1 MSFMRT
7 KSWPQKKDITS
18 DQQEKKKHKIS
29 KSLKRIKTWQK
40 MNLVAQEEGSILIHL
55 NFF

>member
-7 KSWPQKKDITS
+7 KNWPQKKAITS
-18 DQQEKKKHKIS
+18 DQQGKKHKIS
-29 KSLKRIKTWQK
+29 KSPKRIKTWQK
-40 MNLVAQEEGSILIHL
+40 MNLVSQEEGSILIHL

>member
-7 KSWPQKKDITS
+7 KSWPQKNDITS
-18 DQQEKKKHKIS
+18 DQQEKKHKIS
-29 KSLKRIKTWQK
+29 KSPKQIKTWQK